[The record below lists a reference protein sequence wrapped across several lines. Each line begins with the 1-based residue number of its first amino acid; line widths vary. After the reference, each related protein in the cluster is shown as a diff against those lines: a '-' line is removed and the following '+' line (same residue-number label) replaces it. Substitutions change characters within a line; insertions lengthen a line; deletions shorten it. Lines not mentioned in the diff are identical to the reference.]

1 MEKGTVERI
10 PAERVARAIV
20 LVRGQRV
27 LLDRDLAVLYGVET
41 RVLNQAVRRNIVRF
55 PPDFLFRLTRE
66 EIRDISQIV
75 TCSTIKHAR
84 SVNAFTEQ
92 GVAMLSSVLKSERA
106 IAVNI
111 AIMRAFVRLREA
123 MSRQK
128 DLVTKLADLERKIA
142 GHDESIRTLF
152 DAIRQLMAPPE
163 KAWWPPDV
171 PRNAS
176 RCPCRI
182 SLSPLAFGSRQVVR
196 RTECGGRGAQAG
208 SQEWN
213 KINKLRASPF
223 TRREV
228 VGFGGSA

>member
-1 MEKGTVERI
+1 MVKGEVERI
-10 PAERVARAIV
+10 HPERVAQTIV

-55 PPDFLFRLTRE
+55 PPDFLFMLTRE

-75 TCSTIKHAR
+75 TCSSIKHAR
-84 SVNAFTEQ
+84 SVSAFTEQ

-123 MSRQK
+123 MSLQK
-128 DLVTKLADLERKIA
+128 DLVAKLADLERKIA

-152 DAIRQLMAPPE
+152 DAIRQLMAPPA
-163 KAWWPPDV
+163 KARRSIGFRVEEAGPV
-171 PRNAS
+171 YR
-176 RCPCRI
+176 
-182 SLSPLAFGSRQVVR
+182 VR
-196 RTECGGRGAQAG
+196 RSHRTGRK
-208 SQEWN
+208 S
-213 KINKLRASPF
+213 
-223 TRREV
+223 
-228 VGFGGSA
+228 

>member
-1 MEKGTVERI
+1 MEKGKVERI

-55 PPDFLFRLTRE
+55 PPDFLFMLTRE

-84 SVNAFTEQ
+84 SVSAFTEQ

-123 MSRQK
+123 MSLQK
-128 DLVTKLADLERKIA
+128 DLITKLADLEGKIA

-163 KAWWPPDV
+163 KQRRSIGFRVEEAG
-171 PRNAS
+171 PRY
-176 RCPCRI
+176 RVR
-182 SLSPLAFGSRQVVR
+182 RVR
-196 RTECGGRGAQAG
+196 RTGGRSGVEEG
-208 SQEWN
+208 
-213 KINKLRASPF
+213 K
-223 TRREV
+223 
-228 VGFGGSA
+228 